1 MMRRR
6 AIHKRNSARGVLGP
20 RLAKRPA
27 SLGASLGLPALETD
41 ALIQKLQ
48 TGLSFRALESF
59 SSESSI
65 PISEIGDTMQVPE
78 RTLARRRVAGRLSSE
93 ESEKLLRLSNIFEQA
108 VDLFEGDVK
117 AAVAWLRSPKRA
129 LAYKAPLT
137 YARTEIGARQVE
149 DLIGKLEQGVFT

>member
-1 MMRRR
+1 MRRR
-6 AIHKRNSARGVLGP
+6 AVHKRNLARGVLGS
-20 RLAKRPA
+20 RPAMRYA

-48 TGLSFRALESF
+48 TGLSFKALQSF

-65 PISEIGDTMQVPE
+65 PILEIGDTMQVPE

-93 ESEKLLRLSNIFEQA
+93 ESEKLLRLSHIFEQA
-108 VDLFEGDVK
+108 VGLFEGDVE
-117 AAVAWLRSPKRA
+117 AAVAWLRSPKKA

-149 DLIGKLEQGVFT
+149 DLIGRLEQGVFA